1 MLTGDAAER
10 LSPHSSGSGLRK
22 KPGAHRTGVDETR
35 AVGKHFGLDKY
46 DKSVD
51 ALKAALSFP
60 LKSHTAVTP
69 NGIPNFTTKGG
80 GVI

>member
-1 MLTGDAAER
+1 MPPPPPSLHRLMLTVDAAER

-22 KPGAHRTGVDETR
+22 KPGAHRIGEDETR
-35 AVGKHFGLDKY
+35 VGKGLNKY

-60 LKSHTAVTP
+60 LKSP
-69 NGIPNFTTKGG
+69 L
-80 GVI
+80 